1 MVFGH
6 QLPDELFTFGT
17 MFSLRS
23 RIPVITGFGLLFL
36 LLAGFGLKAGR
47 LADAA
52 DDVQNLV
59 KAGNSKEIAKMM
71 ASTVEMTILAD
82 ENVYSKVQAEAILKD
97 FFLKHTPTAVKLV
110 HKLTSNPNYRF
121 TVLLLTT
128 SNGIFRVSYAM
139 KNNDG
144 TFLLTEMRF
153 EVNKD

>member
-1 MVFGH
+1 MFPLRFSVQVF
-6 QLPDELFTFGT
+6 
-17 MFSLRS
+17 
-23 RIPVITGFGLLFL
+23 TGFALLLLFL
-36 LLAGFGLKAGR
+36 VGSGLKASRGG
-47 LADAA
+47 DAA

-71 ASTVEMTILAD
+71 ASTVEITILSD